1 MHDEVMKSPFP
12 PLMPPC
18 TNKSTLLFFKVL
30 QRMGK
35 LHSIAVHTY
44 YYTYILTVCNVE
56 VRVSTPMLYYFLSH
70 IAVLC
75 SPSAALVFKN

>member
-35 LHSIAVHTY
+35 LHSIAAVHTY
-44 YYTYILTVCNVE
+44 YILTVCNVE

-75 SPSAALVFKN
+75 GIVLPQCCFGA

>member
-1 MHDEVMKSPFP
+1 MHDEVMKSLPI
-12 PLMPPC
+12 MPPC

-30 QRMGK
+30 QCMGK

-44 YYTYILTVCNVE
+44 YLLTVCNVE

-75 SPSAALVFKN
+75 SPSAALVLKN